1 MRLGRIV
8 PRGRLRRRLTIA
20 FMLAAGVSA
29 AALATGS
36 YLLVRDSRLD
46 DSLDRSLEQAR
57 ATLVLAATI
66 LNGTSDPAAAD
77 QLIAALERRA
87 GFEAVVIAGGEA
99 TSTSL
104 SLGEAQVP
112 DNLQTLVDGGGL
124 AYERT
129 EINGE
134 HELIVGGK
142 PFGSQAEVYLFF
154 SEEQLYADLRE
165 LAIVLAAGTGVLVAL
180 AGIIGALLARRALR
194 PVAQA
199 SAAAQSLAEGLLD
212 TRLPVER
219 QDEFG
224 VWAAS
229 FNEMADALEEKI
241 EALSEAQA
249 RERRFTSDV
258 AHELRTPLTAL
269 VNEAALLRDQLD
281 LMPPDARRAGELL
294 VRDVARLR
302 RLVDE
307 LLEISRLD
315 AGRESVE
322 RTRVDVA
329 QLVGSIIR
337 ARGWDSKVALAGHDV
352 VLETDPRRLERI
364 VGNLVENALEHGGGE
379 VSVGIALDN
388 GEAEIAVADGG
399 PGIGSEH
406 LPYVFD
412 RFYKADQARTKGGTG
427 LGLAIARE
435 NARLLGGDIAVASS
449 PGAGTRFT
457 VRLPVTE
464 PLRNGE
470 PGVADGREHGERG
483 QPEEMP

>member
-20 FMLAAGVSA
+20 FMLAAGLSA
-29 AALATGS
+29 AALAAGS

-87 GFEAVVIAGGEA
+87 GFEAVVIADGEA

-180 AGIIGALLARRALR
+180 AGIFGALLARRALR

-241 EALSEAQA
+241 EELSEAQA

-337 ARGWDSKVALAGHDV
+337 ARGWDSKVALAGARRG
-352 VLETDPRRLERI
+352 PRRRTRAGSSESSATSSRTPSSTAAARSRS
-364 VGNLVENALEHGGGE
+364 GSRSTTGRRRSPWPTA
-379 VSVGIALDN
+379 
-388 GEAEIAVADGG
+388 G
-399 PGIGSEH
+399 PASTPSTCRTSSTASTRQTRRARRAGPASAWRS
-406 LPYVFD
+406 P
-412 RFYKADQARTKGGTG
+412 ARTRGCSE
-427 LGLAIARE
+427 AISRSRAPRGP
-435 NARLLGGDIAVASS
+435 APAS
-449 PGAGTRFT
+449 R
-457 VRLPVTE
+457 
-464 PLRNGE
+464 
-470 PGVADGREHGERG
+470 
-483 QPEEMP
+483 

>member
-1 MRLGRIV
+1 MLGRII

-20 FMLAAGVSA
+20 FMLAAGLSA
-29 AALATGS
+29 AALAAGS

-57 ATLVLAATI
+57 TTLVLAATI
-66 LNGTSDPAAAD
+66 LGGSSDPATAD
-77 QLIAALERRA
+77 QLVTALERRA
-87 GFEAVVIAGGEA
+87 GFEAVVIEDGEA

-112 DNLQTLVDGGGL
+112 EDLRALVGQGGL

-129 EINGE
+129 EVGGE
-134 HELIVGGK
+134 HQLIVGGK
-142 PFGSQAEVYLFF
+142 PFGSEAELYLFF

-165 LAIVLAAGTGVLVAL
+165 LAIVLAVGTGVLVAL
-180 AGIIGALLARRALR
+180 AGIVGALLARRTLR

-199 SAAAQSLAEGLLD
+199 SAAARSLAEGLLD

-219 QDEFG
+219 EDEFG
-224 VWAAS
+224 AWAAS

-281 LMPPDARRAGELL
+281 RMPPDARRASELL
-294 VRDVARLR
+294 VHDVARLR

-329 QLVGSIIR
+329 ELVGGVIQ
-337 ARGWDSKVALAGHDV
+337 ARGWSSRVALAGEDV
-352 VLETDPRRLERI
+352 VLDTDPRRLERI
-364 VGNLVENALEHGGGE
+364 VGNLVENAIEHGGGA

-388 GEAEIAVADGG
+388 GAAEIAVADGG
-399 PGIGSEH
+399 PGIEAEH
-406 LPYVFD
+406 LPHVFD
-412 RFYKADQARTKGGTG
+412 RFYKADEARATSGTG

-435 NARLLGGDIAVASS
+435 NARLLGGDIAVAST
-449 PGAGTRFT
+449 PGTGARFT

-464 PLRNGE
+464 PLRDGE
-470 PGVADGREHGERG
+470 GSVADRREHGT
-483 QPEEMP
+483 